1 MSSHHHEVATG
12 ENELERLLKLAVTEP
27 AHRPAFFRELLE
39 ATVLILGDSE
49 QVQLGGDI
57 TLNADTPVNIQHW
70 EKQDGG
76 SIIPFFTSVEA
87 LQKAVEDEQPF
98 IAMPARVLFEIT
110 QGADLFL
117 NPKAEYGKEFYPE
130 EVAMLLATGG
140 VSKPAE
146 RYIDK
151 DTQILLGQP
160 EEYPSAM
167 VDALTTLFS
176 QRKPVRRAFLALMHD
191 QAVDEKPNLLVGL
204 EVDGEQGDIQMD
216 VKNAFLHGRLSE
228 IVYMTPPLGYDA
240 PSTSVAGAV
249 GCVILSLRRIKPSNP
264 VFAVVLC
271 IKAKESGQPRKA
283 GRIQQWAPG
292 CNLKLIGYRLGEDE
306 KCYAICCKSW

>member
-1 MSSHHHEVATG
+1 MSSHHHDTAAG
-12 ENELERLLKLAVTEP
+12 ENELERLLKLAVSEP
-27 AHRPAFFRELLE
+27 AHRPAFFRELLD

-49 QVQLGGDI
+49 QVQQGGDI

-76 SIIPFFTSVEA
+76 SIIPFFTSVDV

-146 RYIDK
+146 HYIDK

-167 VDALTTLFS
+167 IDALTTLFS

-191 QAVDEKPNLLVGL
+191 QAVDEKPNLLIGL
-204 EVDGEQGDIQMD
+204 EVDGEQGDIEALINEAGS
-216 VKNAFLHGRLSE
+216 VASE
-228 IVYMTPPLGYDA
+228 TAPNDEPVDFCLVSEKERGVSHYLITHTQPFYQRRWGSWLRNII
-240 PSTSVAGAV
+240 PSTD
-249 GCVILSLRRIKPSNP
+249 KT
-264 VFAVVLC
+264 
-271 IKAKESGQPRKA
+271 Q
-283 GRIQQWAPG
+283 
-292 CNLKLIGYRLGEDE
+292 
-306 KCYAICCKSW
+306 

>member
-1 MSSHHHEVATG
+1 MSAHHHDAAPS

-27 AHRPAFFRELLE
+27 AHRPAFFRELLD

-49 QVQLGGDI
+49 QVQQDGDI
-57 TLNADTPVNIQHW
+57 VLNADTPVNIQHW

-76 SIIPFFTSVEA
+76 SIIPFFTSLEA

-140 VSKPAE
+140 VVKPVE
-146 RYIDK
+146 HYVDK
-151 DTQILLGQP
+151 ETQILLGQP

-191 QAVDEKPNLLVGL
+191 QAADEKPNLLIGL
-204 EVDGEQGDIQMD
+204 EVDAEP
-216 VKNAFLHGRLSE
+216 AE
-228 IVYMTPPLGYDA
+228 IEALINEAG
-240 PSTSVAGAV
+240 SVASETAPNDEPVDFCLVSEKERGISHYLISHTQPFYQRRWGSWLRNLIRLPTRPSSATT
-249 GCVILSLRRIKPSNP
+249 LSKMAHEDHIFN
-264 VFAVVLC
+264 
-271 IKAKESGQPRKA
+271 EM
-283 GRIQQWAPG
+283 
-292 CNLKLIGYRLGEDE
+292 LIFP
-306 KCYAICCKSW
+306 

>member
-1 MSSHHHEVATG
+1 MSSHHHEAATG

-76 SIIPFFTSVEA
+76 SIIPFFTSVEG

-204 EVDGEQGDIQMD
+204 EVDGEQGDIEALINEAGS
-216 VKNAFLHGRLSE
+216 VASE
-228 IVYMTPPLGYDA
+228 TAPNDEPVDFCLVSEKERGVSHYLITHTQPFYQRRWGSWLRNII
-240 PSTSVAGAV
+240 PSTD
-249 GCVILSLRRIKPSNP
+249 KT
-264 VFAVVLC
+264 
-271 IKAKESGQPRKA
+271 Q
-283 GRIQQWAPG
+283 
-292 CNLKLIGYRLGEDE
+292 
-306 KCYAICCKSW
+306 

>member
-1 MSSHHHEVATG
+1 MSSHHQDAAPG

-49 QVQLGGDI
+49 QVPQDGDVI
-57 TLNADTPVNIQHW
+57 LNADTPINIQHW

-76 SIIPFFTSVEA
+76 SIIPFFSSLAA

-98 IAMPARVLFEIT
+98 IALPARVLFEIT

-140 VSKPAE
+140 VAKPVE
-146 RYIDK
+146 HYVDK

-160 EEYPSAM
+160 EEYPAAM

-191 QAVDEKPNLLVGL
+191 RAVDEKPNLLVGL
-204 EVDGEQGDIQMD
+204 EVDGEPAEIDALINEAGG
-216 VKNAFLHGRLSE
+216 VASE
-228 IVYMTPPLGYDA
+228 TAPNDEPVDFCLVSEKERGVSHYLITHTQPFYQRRWGSWLRNII
-240 PSTSVAGAV
+240 PSTD
-249 GCVILSLRRIKPSNP
+249 KT
-264 VFAVVLC
+264 
-271 IKAKESGQPRKA
+271 Q
-283 GRIQQWAPG
+283 
-292 CNLKLIGYRLGEDE
+292 
-306 KCYAICCKSW
+306 

>member
-1 MSSHHHEVATG
+1 M
-12 ENELERLLKLAVTEP
+12 
-27 AHRPAFFRELLE
+27 
-39 ATVLILGDSE
+39 LILGDSE
-49 QVQLGGDI
+49 QVQQDGDI

-76 SIIPFFTSVEA
+76 SIIPFFTSLEA

-98 IAMPARVLFEIT
+98 IAMPARVLFDIT

-140 VSKPAE
+140 VVKPVE
-146 RYIDK
+146 HYVDK
-151 DTQILLGQP
+151 ETQILLGQP

-191 QAVDEKPNLLVGL
+191 QAADEKPNLLVGL
-204 EVDGEQGDIQMD
+204 EVDAEPAEIEALINEAGS
-216 VKNAFLHGRLSE
+216 VASE
-228 IVYMTPPLGYDA
+228 TAPNDEPVDFCLVSENERGISHYLISHTQPFYQRRWGSWLRNLI
-240 PSTSVAGAV
+240 PSTD
-249 GCVILSLRRIKPSNP
+249 KT
-264 VFAVVLC
+264 
-271 IKAKESGQPRKA
+271 Q
-283 GRIQQWAPG
+283 
-292 CNLKLIGYRLGEDE
+292 
-306 KCYAICCKSW
+306 

>member
-1 MSSHHHEVATG
+1 MSSHHHDTAAG
-12 ENELERLLKLAVTEP
+12 ENELERLLKLAVSEP
-27 AHRPAFFRELLE
+27 AHRPAFFRELLD

-49 QVQLGGDI
+49 QVQQGGDI

-76 SIIPFFTSVEA
+76 SIIPFFTSVDV

-167 VDALTTLFS
+167 IDALTTLFS

-191 QAVDEKPNLLVGL
+191 QAVDEKPNLLIGL
-204 EVDGEQGDIQMD
+204 EVDGEQGDIEALINEAGS
-216 VKNAFLHGRLSE
+216 VASE
-228 IVYMTPPLGYDA
+228 TAPNDEPVDFCLVSEKERGVSHYLITHTQPFYQRRWGSWLRNII
-240 PSTSVAGAV
+240 PSTD
-249 GCVILSLRRIKPSNP
+249 KT
-264 VFAVVLC
+264 
-271 IKAKESGQPRKA
+271 Q
-283 GRIQQWAPG
+283 
-292 CNLKLIGYRLGEDE
+292 
-306 KCYAICCKSW
+306 